1 MPDGIE
7 DGFGGNQPTRSEP
20 LSRRWIVKEGI
31 IFVPGADG
39 PSGKGTEAID
49 VAFETVD
56 ATDQT
61 EDCEDDAE
69 EATDGD
75 GEYW

>member
-1 MPDGIE
+1 VLDEIE
-7 DGFGGNQPTRSEP
+7 DWFGGSQPTRSEP
-20 LSRRWIVKEGI
+20 LSRRWMVKEGI

-39 PSGKGTEAID
+39 PSEKGIEAIE
-49 VAFETVD
+49 VAFETVET
-56 ATDQT
+56 TDQT

-75 GEYW
+75 GEY